1 MAKVVALAN
10 DTTAL
15 NLQLTGVNVEEPAD
29 VKEAEARF
37 DELLAADDVD
47 VLIIEEK
54 LRDAFGF
61 RAIERLAQHSGDPL
75 IVFCPAFDEED
86 SDVDAYLSSII
97 KPAVG
102 FEIRLS

>member
-1 MAKVVALAN
+1 MSKVIALAT

-15 NLQLTGVNVEEPAD
+15 NLILTGITVEEPAD
-29 VKEAEARF
+29 AKEAETRLE
-37 DELLAADDVD
+37 DLLQSDLD

-54 LRDAFGF
+54 LRDAFSL
-61 RAIERLAQHSGDPL
+61 RTNERLSDHTGEPL
-75 IVFCPAFDEED
+75 IVICPAFDEED

-102 FEIRLS
+102 FEIRLA